1 MKITRHTITGPG
13 IALTLLSACAGPDY
27 FELNPYHQQGH
38 NRFDRPVTN
47 FTEETY
53 GLGATFG
60 WHLGATKAAMR
71 NLASLDV
78 SKSGEL
84 TLRDRSDHSTD
95 ITITQDTAE
104 AAAEVAADEHFAL
117 PEQPETYEQ
126 GVALLAW
133 AGAILMLAG
142 AWVWIK
148 KARGSGKP

>member
-1 MKITRHTITGPG
+1 MKNTRHLITGPG

-27 FELNPYHQQGH
+27 FETEVYHQEGE
-38 NRFDRPVTN
+38 NRFDRPVSN
-47 FTEETY
+47 FDENTY
-53 GLGATFG
+53 GLGMTLG
-60 WHLGATKAAMR
+60 WTLGTQKAAMR
-71 NLASLDV
+71 NLANLDV

-84 TLRDRSDHSTD
+84 TLRDHSDHSTD

-104 AAAEVAADEHFAL
+104 ASAEVAADEHFPL
-117 PEQPETYEQ
+117 PEQPETFEE

-148 KARGSGKP
+148 KARGSGKS

>member
-1 MKITRHTITGPG
+1 MMITRHLLTGPG

-27 FELNPYHQQGH
+27 FELDVYHQQGH

-47 FTEETY
+47 FDEETY
-53 GLGATFG
+53 GLGGTLG
-60 WHLGATKAAMR
+60 WNLGEQAEAMS
-71 NLASLDV
+71 NLAALDI

-84 TLRDRSDHSTD
+84 TLRDHSDHSTD

-104 AAAEVAADEHFAL
+104 ASAEVAADDHFAL